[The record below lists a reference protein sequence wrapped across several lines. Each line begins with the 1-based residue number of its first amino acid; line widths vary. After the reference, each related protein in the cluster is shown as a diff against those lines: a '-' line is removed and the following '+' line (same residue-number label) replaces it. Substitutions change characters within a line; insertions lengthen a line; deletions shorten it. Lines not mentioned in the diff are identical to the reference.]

1 MDTIPV
7 FNCISWIQVLLGLLL
22 HHELM
27 LHHLDSPLL
36 LIIILIIIVF
46 MSFPFLRFINL
57 IILRLIALKSV
68 LNMDFLIAVMLI
80 LFIMNLIFILFRGLH
95 RVFLLIVLQLISNI
109 KMLVLNLSFC
119 GINNRNAVLNWSWD
133 VLIATLHSAFVRRM
147 HWLLA
152 VLGRLVEVATLARVI
167 LAQHLVHHLLL
178 KLWGILFEIV
188 KIFIIPLSIKI
199 LTLYFINLIN

>member
-46 MSFPFLRFINL
+46 MSFLFLRFINL

-119 GINNRNAVLNWSWD
+119 GINNRNAVLN
-133 VLIATLHSAFVRRM
+133 
-147 HWLLA
+147 
-152 VLGRLVEVATLARVI
+152 
-167 LAQHLVHHLLL
+167 
-178 KLWGILFEIV
+178 
-188 KIFIIPLSIKI
+188 
-199 LTLYFINLIN
+199 